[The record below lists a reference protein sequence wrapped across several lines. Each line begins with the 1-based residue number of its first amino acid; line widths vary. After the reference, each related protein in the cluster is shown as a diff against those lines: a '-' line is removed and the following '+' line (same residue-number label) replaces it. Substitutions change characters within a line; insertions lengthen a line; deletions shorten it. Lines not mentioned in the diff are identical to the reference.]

1 MMDKLEGMK
10 KQLSELATVLN
21 QFKSE
26 TVQLRILDLV
36 LEGGMSGDKVDRPE
50 EGRAGSR
57 RRRAPRTKVKA
68 LKNPAPGKRRRASPG
83 TGAPATLTQLLSG
96 SFFDKARTINDV
108 IEHCKHN
115 LARTF
120 RANEFSGKLGRMVR
134 NGELTRKK
142 NARKQYEY
150 KKPYPNSGSRSG

>member
-26 TVQLRILDLV
+26 AVQLRILDL
-36 LEGGMSGDKVDRPE
+36 LIEEGSTDDPVDRPE
-50 EGRAGSR
+50 GGETGPR
-57 RRRAPRTKVKA
+57 RRRVPKTNAKAVGNRT
-68 LKNPAPGKRRRASPG
+68 LGKRKRASAG

-96 SFFDKARTINDV
+96 NFFDKARTINDV

-134 NGELTRKK
+134 NGELARKK
-142 NARKQYEY
+142 NA
-150 KKPYPNSGSRSG
+150 

>member
-1 MMDKLEGMK
+1 MNKLEGMRK
-10 KQLSELATVLN
+10 ELSDLATVLN

-26 TVQLRILDLV
+26 AVQLRILDLV
-36 LEGGMSGDKVDRPE
+36 LDGESVEDSSDRGHRARPKRLKPPRSKAE
-50 EGRAGSR
+50 VVKERPTGRR
-57 RRRAPRTKVKA
+57 K
-68 LKNPAPGKRRRASPG
+68 RASAG

-96 SFFDKARTINDV
+96 NFFDKARTINDV

-134 NGELTRKK
+134 NGELTRRK
-142 NARKQYEY
+142 NANKQYEY
-150 KKPYPNSGSRSG
+150 KKP